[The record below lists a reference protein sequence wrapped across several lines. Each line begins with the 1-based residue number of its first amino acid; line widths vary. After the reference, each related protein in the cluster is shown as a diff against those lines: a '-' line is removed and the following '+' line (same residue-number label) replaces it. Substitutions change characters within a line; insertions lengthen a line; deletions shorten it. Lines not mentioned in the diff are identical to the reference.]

1 MVEIFV
7 TALLFVTQ
15 VYVLLELK
23 FDFVVETELHA
34 LELH

>member
-15 VYVLLELK
+15 VYVLLELQ